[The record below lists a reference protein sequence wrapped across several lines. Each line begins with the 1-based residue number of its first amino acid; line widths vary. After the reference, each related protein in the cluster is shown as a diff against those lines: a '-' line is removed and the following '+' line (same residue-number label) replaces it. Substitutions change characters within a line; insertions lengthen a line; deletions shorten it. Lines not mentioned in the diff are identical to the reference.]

1 MKDCRSGSTTN
12 ISDQLAI
19 IADAYQSEEWVGSEV
34 ETKYIGALI
43 HNFMTCHDPIMLSA
57 DEETNLF
64 AIVRDLELTQS
75 S

>member
-1 MKDCRSGSTTN
+1 MKDCRSGSPTN

-19 IADAYQSEEWVGSEV
+19 IGDAYQSESWVGCEV
-34 ETKYIGALI
+34 ETKYIAELI
-43 HNFMTCHDPIMLSA
+43 HNFITTHDPIMLSD